1 MIFVAQVLGSG
12 RVTDLGNFVEL
23 QETLDRQSDRGRPGT
38 WENGGD
44 RVGMGG
50 GGMRE
55 NGGRIMRGFSE
66 VRKKGMKAS

>member
-44 RVGMGG
+44 RMGMGG
-50 GGMRE
+50 
-55 NGGRIMRGFSE
+55 RGN
-66 VRKKGMKAS
+66 AL